1 MARSREIIND
11 LTVGSVPKKLL
22 TFALPFMLSTLLQTA
37 YGMVDMMV
45 VGRVIGSSGLSAVSL
60 STRVMWMTTA
70 LCMGF
75 TNAGQIL
82 IAQLIGAGKR
92 EDLQKTIG
100 TLILTVFCA
109 AMFITLFG
117 LSLTGVILRLL
128 RTPPESMQG
137 ARQYL
142 LIAFTGTVFTFGYNL
157 VSAMFRGM
165 GDSKHPLMFVAIAAS
180 VNLVLD
186 ILAVG
191 VLGMGVAGAALAT
204 VAGQAV
210 SLVISVTY
218 LYRRRDK
225 FGFDFKRSSF
235 RFHKECLKKLVRL
248 GVPFAMQNAAISIS
262 MLFVT
267 SFVNSYGVVASATFG
282 TGTRIEEFPWIIMN
296 GIMAAT
302 ATMVGQNM
310 GAGKQDRMRQVV
322 TTGVIVVS
330 ITAAVVVVL
339 FLVFPRQI
347 YSLFTSDEAVLE
359 LCPKFML
366 ALACSVPATSL
377 MCPYQAFIEGIG
389 NARLTLIIALLDGFV
404 SRIAISLILA
414 YGFHM
419 GLMGWFFG
427 YGMAA
432 YVNTIISMVYYYGG
446 FWKKRTALV

>member
-11 LTVGSVPKKLL
+11 LTTGSVPKKLL

-37 YGMVDMMV
+37 YGLVDMMV
-45 VGRVIGSSGLSAVSL
+45 VGQVVGSSGLSAVSM
-60 STRVMWMTTA
+60 STRVIWMTTA
-70 LCMGF
+70 FCMGF

-92 EDLQKTIG
+92 EELQKTIG
-100 TLILTVFCA
+100 TLILTLFCV
-109 AMFITLFG
+109 AMFVTVFG
-117 LSLTGVILRLL
+117 LSLTRPILRLM
-128 RTPPESMQG
+128 RAPAESFEG
-137 ARQYL
+137 AAAYL
-142 LIAFTGTVFTFGYNL
+142 HITFIGTVFTFGYNL

-186 ILAVG
+186 LIAVG
-191 VLGMGVAGAALAT
+191 VLRMGVAGAALAT
-204 VAGQAV
+204 VTGQAV
-210 SLVISVTY
+210 SLLISVCY
-218 LYRRRDK
+218 LYKNRER
-225 FGFDFKRSSF
+225 FGFDFRRESF
-235 RFHKECLKKLVRL
+235 RIDRECLGKLVKL
-248 GVPFAMQNAAISIS
+248 GVPFAFQNAAISIS
-262 MLFVT
+262 MLFVN
-267 SFVNSYGVVASATFG
+267 SFVNSYGVTASATFG
-282 TGTRIEEFPWIIMN
+282 TGTRIEEFPWIIIN
-296 GIMAAT
+296 GIMAAS

-310 GAGKQDRMRQVV
+310 GAGKPERMRKCV
-322 TTGVIVVS
+322 TVGAIVCGL
-330 ITAAVVVVL
+330 TAALVMVL
-339 FLVFPRQI
+339 FLCFPRQI

-366 ALACSVPATSL
+366 ALACSIPATSL
-377 MCPYQAFIEGIG
+377 MGPYQAFIEGIG
-389 NARLTLIIALLDGFV
+389 NARLVLIIALLDGFV